1 MKKENIST
9 LDVRPILASGTDP
22 FVTIMSALDKLPSG
36 HTLEI
41 INSFEPIPLLNKLKK
56 EGYDFETD
64 RSDISAVHTFVEKT
78 DIQPVEEA
86 KLTSKPISIS
96 FEECESK
103 FKGCMI
109 ELDVRHLEMPMPM
122 VTILESLE
130 TLKKG
135 EALYVHHQRLPQYLL
150 PELEDRNYIWASKI
164 VDEGNTKLIIFK

>member
-1 MKKENIST
+1 M
-9 LDVRPILASGTDP
+9 V
-22 FVTIMSALDKLPSG
+22 
-36 HTLEI
+36 
-41 INSFEPIPLLNKLKK
+41 
-56 EGYDFETD
+56 
-64 RSDISAVHTFVEKT
+64 
-78 DIQPVEEA
+78 
-86 KLTSKPISIS
+86 
-96 FEECESK
+96 
-103 FKGCMI
+103 